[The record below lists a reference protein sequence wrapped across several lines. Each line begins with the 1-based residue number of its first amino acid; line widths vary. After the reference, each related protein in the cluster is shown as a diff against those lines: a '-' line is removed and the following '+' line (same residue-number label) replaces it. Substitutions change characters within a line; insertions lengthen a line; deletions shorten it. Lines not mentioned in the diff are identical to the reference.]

1 MLWAGRSFDSDAKRW
16 RFRSSLLYAGG
27 STLEVLTFACPPL
40 FLLFATLATCLKQIS
55 MLTSTATRN
64 AIYRSFTAVR
74 DLRPEGAGR
83 RSSSARS
90 RRGTTREQSGFKRN
104 ETVASPSG
112 RPRTSAFAHSR
123 PSLSPPLSHPPHA
136 PPLAQADTKS
146 DNIGDITAKGEAQ
159 IAIIDLLGMIV
170 GIVAA
175 RFVIPALTAGAAG
188 GDAARGVVFPRI
200 FALYL
205 SLCALDVFAIYRE
218 IRAVVFSRLNH
229 EVRTEVAPARISSL
243 ERRKE

>member
-1 MLWAGRSFDSDAKRW
+1 M
-16 RFRSSLLYAGG
+16 
-27 STLEVLTFACPPL
+27 
-40 FLLFATLATCLKQIS
+40 
-55 MLTSTATRN
+55 
-64 AIYRSFTAVR
+64 
-74 DLRPEGAGR
+74 RP
-83 RSSSARS
+83 SH
-90 RRGTTREQSGFKRN
+90 
-104 ETVASPSG
+104 P
-112 RPRTSAFAHSR
+112 RPDVRTSAFAFAHSR
-123 PSLSPPLSHPPHA
+123 PSLSPPLSHSPRA

-188 GDAARGVVFPRI
+188 GDAARAVVFPRI

-243 ERRKE
+243 GRRKE